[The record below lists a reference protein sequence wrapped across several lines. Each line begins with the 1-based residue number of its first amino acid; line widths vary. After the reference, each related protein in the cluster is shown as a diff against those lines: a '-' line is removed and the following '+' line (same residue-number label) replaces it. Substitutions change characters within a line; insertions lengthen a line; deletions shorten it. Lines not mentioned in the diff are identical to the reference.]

1 MKRDT
6 KLQADI
12 AEAAVLTK
20 LLKRGFRV
28 LRPIG
33 DRLPYDLAVDVG
45 GRLIR
50 IQVKSAWYEPSKRLY
65 TVDARRTKTNRRFM
79 RRARYTSDDFDI
91 AILYLHEPDVCYV
104 MPIHVFASYRSGI
117 SLVEEQKRQRFPHSA
132 AYRERWEL
140 LLKSSSY

>member
-6 KLQADI
+6 KLQSDI

-20 LLKRGFRV
+20 LLERGFRV

-50 IQVKSAWYEPSKRLY
+50 IQGKSAWYEPSKHLY

-79 RRARYTSDDFDI
+79 RRARYTPDDFDI
-91 AILYLHEPDVCYV
+91 ATLYLHEPGVCYV
-104 MPIHVFASYRSGI
+104 MPIRTFASYRSGI
-117 SLVEEQKRQRFPHSA
+117 S
-132 AYRERWEL
+132 
-140 LLKSSSY
+140 